1 VRPPVKLLSTMSQ
14 PPSAYD
20 LFDISKIAGNAS
32 DNTKR
37 FIGSQ
42 GILVREDINSPIFG
56 ESIQKR
62 MAVVEI
68 SLNKKVEEERKLEAR
83 VVVELDV
90 TQDMLNGGG
99 NIHGGCS
106 AFIVDL
112 CSSFALIA
120 LNLESSGDPSLSV
133 SQSLNIIYHSPA
145 QLGDKLRIVNT
156 TLTIG
161 ARAHS
166 ARTEIWNVTHHRL
179 VVSGTHIKM
188 APSLPKAAL

>member
-1 VRPPVKLLSTMSQ
+1 MSQ
-14 PPSAYD
+14 PLSDD
-20 LFDISKIAGNAS
+20 LFDISQIAGNAS
-32 DNTKR
+32 DDIKR
-37 FIGSQ
+37 TIGNPADFFQNHFPGDTRSS
-42 GILVREDINSPIFG
+42 LFG

-62 MAVVEI
+62 MKVVEI
-68 SLNKKVEEERKLEAR
+68 SLNTKAEEEKKLEGR

-90 TQDMLNGGG
+90 AEDMLNGAA

-106 AFIVDL
+106 AFLVDM
-112 CSSFALIA
+112 CSTLVLIA
-120 LNLESSGDPSLSV
+120 LSMELSGEVYPSV

-145 QLGDKLRIVNT
+145 QLADKLRIVNT
-156 TLTIG
+156 TLTLG

-188 APSLPKAAL
+188 QPSLPKAAL